1 MNIASWVD
9 SQNKKVRVNVELVRQ
24 SRVIFFNEKKGDVL
38 PGRELNQNFWDK
50 SPKGMRE
57 DKVKRSLSMISKV
70 GKISKGYD
78 KSMYLYL
85 VLNDTFLVTEFK
97 EVLEVL
103 KVL

>member
-1 MNIASWVD
+1 M
-9 SQNKKVRVNVELVRQ
+9 ELVRQ

-38 PGRELNQNFWDK
+38 PERKLNQNFWDK

-57 DKVKRSLSMISKV
+57 DKVKRSLSMISKF
-70 GKISKGYD
+70 GKKSKGYD